1 MYVLLCIKLGIHS
14 CLCMGV
20 GTCNSSNEIEINMCI
35 FKFPPNIPDLI
46 YCVYV
51 CVCVCRGTGTGKGI
65 WGTYMLFTLCF
76 DYA

>member
-20 GTCNSSNEIEINMCI
+20 ATCNSSNEIEINMCI

-51 CVCVCRGTGTGKGI
+51 CVC
-65 WGTYMLFTLCF
+65 M
-76 DYA
+76 